1 MSLFDLPVVDAQ
13 FKNQHGDLFTVIGK
27 GTRGI
32 IIEYIN
38 GKVELISP
46 KNWGTMSNSAIL
58 EPKH

>member
-1 MSLFDLPVVDAQ
+1 MSIFDLPVVNAQ
-13 FKNQHGDLFTVIGK
+13 FKNQYGDLFTVIGK

-32 IIEYIN
+32 VIEYIN

-46 KNWGTMSNSAIL
+46 KNWGAMSNSAIP